1 MATTMERFLVTID
14 GTEYDIGLS
23 RREDYCLVEYNGDG
37 YRVSFDRLSGHK
49 FLFRLNE
56 SSSEVDITRNNGTMS
71 MFLDGK
77 DMEIRVEPY
86 HLAELRKRAKTAG
99 DSGADKII
107 KAPMPGLVLRAEI
120 GPGDTVKK
128 GDSLLIIE
136 AMKMENIIKSSFAGR
151 IKRLFVSAGQ
161 AVNKND
167 KLIEFE

>member
-1 MATTMERFLVTID
+1 MKERFLVTID
-14 GTEYDIGLS
+14 NAEYDIGLS
-23 RREDYCLVEYNGDG
+23 RGENYCLVEYNGDK
-37 YRVSFDRLSGHK
+37 YQVSLDRLSGYK

-99 DSGADKII
+99 DGGGDKYI

-120 GPGDTVKK
+120 GPGDTIKK

-136 AMKMENIIKSSFAGR
+136 AMKMENIIKSSFGGK
-151 IKRLFVSAGQ
+151 IKRLFVIAGQ